1 MRHRNKKAPG
11 VATPEGLLRNNARQ
25 DNIAGPPQSKPVF
38 LLDAAPPIP
47 GRPRVIRRGNL
58 VELRFPGSNT
68 AICLHEDEWRELK
81 RAARAAK
88 GGVTPEFRA
97 VCARIF
103 EGMETVPADAG
114 YALLALGNDKS
125 GRRT

>member
-1 MRHRNKKAPG
+1 MRHPNKKAPG
-11 VATPEGLLRNNARQ
+11 VATPEGLMRNNARQ
-25 DNIAGPPQSKPVF
+25 DIIARPPQSKPVF
-38 LLDAAPPIP
+38 LLDAAAPIP
-47 GRPRVIRRGNL
+47 GRPRVIRHGNL
-58 VELRFPGSNT
+58 VELRFAGSNA
-68 AICLHEDEWRELK
+68 AICLRADEWSELK
-81 RAARAAK
+81 RAWRAAK
-88 GGVTPEFRA
+88 GERTPEFRA